1 MRFLDI
7 QKMAIH
13 ALGKN
18 KIQTALTMLGI
29 VIGVSAVI
37 AMVSL
42 GQGAQKLVEQQVAGM
57 GQNVLQVQGGGNWQ
71 QQGGGARGA
80 ASDSQTLSEGDVN
93 AIRREVPAVARATPI
108 VQSNNNQFVFGNQNW
123 QSRIEGSNETYLEI
137 RGWKIAQGEFF
148 TESDVRTAAR
158 VVVLGKTIADNLFPG
173 GDSVGQTIRVRNLPY
188 RVVGVLAAKGQSSQG
203 QDQDDTAIMPYT
215 TIQKKMLGQAVPR
228 IQRIT
233 VSAISPEATGPAKAQ
248 IETLLRERHQIRQG
262 QADDFRVNN
271 ITEVAEAAENT
282 TRIMTLLLGS
292 IAAVS
297 LLVGG
302 IGIMNIMLV
311 SVTERTREIGIRM
324 AIGSRGSY
332 IRMQFLAESV
342 ILCMVGGFIGVVFGI
357 GLSLAIARFMAWPS
371 FVSVEAASIA
381 FLFSA
386 ATGIFFG
393 YYPAHK
399 AASLDP
405 IEALR
410 YE

>member
-7 QKMAIH
+7 QKMALH

-42 GQGAQKLVEQQVAGM
+42 GQGAQKLVQDQVAGM
-57 GQNVLQVQGGGNWQ
+57 GESVLQIQGGGGWN
-71 QQGGGARGA
+71 QGGGARQGN
-80 ASDSQTLSEGDVN
+80 DQQTLTEGDVE
-93 AIRREVPAVARATPI
+93 AIRKEVPTIKLITPI
-108 VQSNNNQFVFGNQNW
+108 AQAQGQFVFGNQNW
-123 QSRIEGSNETYLEI
+123 SSRVEGSNEHYLEI
-137 RGWKIAQGEFF
+137 RGLKIDQGDFF
-148 TESDVRTAAR
+148 TEADVRTANR
-158 VVVLGKTIADNLFPG
+158 VVVLGKTVADNLFQGSDPI
-173 GDSVGQTIRVRNLPY
+173 GQTIRIRNLPY
-188 RVVGVLAAKGQSSQG
+188 RVIGVLRAKGQSATG
-203 QDQDDTAIMPYT
+203 QDQDDIAIMPYT
-215 TIQKKMLGQAVPR
+215 TVQKKMTNSAIAR
-228 IQRIT
+228 INRIT
-233 VSAISPEATGPAKAQ
+233 VSAIGPQATGAAKDQ
-248 IETLLRERHQIRQG
+248 ITELLRERHAIRAG
-262 QADDFRVNN
+262 QPEDFRVNN
-271 ITEVAEAAENT
+271 LTEVAEAAEAT
-282 TRIMTLLLGS
+282 TQVMTLLLGS

-342 ILCMVGGFIGVVFGI
+342 ILCMLGGFIGVLVGI
-357 GLSLAIARFMAWPS
+357 GLSLAIASVMGWPS
-371 FVSVEAASIA
+371 YVSPQAASIA

-405 IEALR
+405 IDALR

>member
-1 MRFLDI
+1 MRVIDI
-7 QKMAIH
+7 QKMALH

-42 GQGAQKLVEQQVAGM
+42 GQGAQKLVQDQVAGM
-57 GQNVLQVQGGGNWQ
+57 GTNVLQVQGGGGWN
-71 QQGGGARGA
+71 QGGGARQGGDQQ
-80 ASDSQTLSEGDVN
+80 SLTEGDVE
-93 AIRREVPAVARATPI
+93 AIRQEIPTVKYVTPI
-108 VQSNNNQFVFGNQNW
+108 AQAQGQFVFGNQNW
-123 QSRIEGSNETYLEI
+123 QSRVEGSNEHYLEI
-137 RGWKIAQGEFF
+137 RGFKIEQGDFF
-148 TESDVRTAAR
+148 TEADVRTANR
-158 VVVLGKTIADNLFPG
+158 VVILGKTIADNLFQGADP
-173 GDSVGQTIRVRNLPY
+173 VGQTIRIRNLPY
-188 RVVGVLAAKGQSSQG
+188 RVLGVLAAKGQSANG
-203 QDQDDTAIMPYT
+203 QDQDDIAIMPYT
-215 TIQKKMLGQAVPR
+215 TVQKKMTNSAIPR
-228 IQRIT
+228 INRIT
-233 VSAISPEATGPAKAQ
+233 VSAISSQATGAAKDQ
-248 IETLLRERHQIRQG
+248 ITDLLRERHFIRAG
-262 QADDFRVNN
+262 QPEDFRVNN
-271 ITEVAEAAENT
+271 LTEVAEAAEQT
-282 TRIMTLLLGS
+282 TMIMTLLLGS

-342 ILCMVGGFIGVVFGI
+342 ILCMLGGFIGVLVGI
-357 GLSLAIARFMAWPS
+357 GLSLAIARVMGWPS
-371 FVSVEAASIA
+371 FVSPQAATIA

-393 YYPAHK
+393 FYPAHK

>member
-1 MRFLDI
+1 MRVIDI
-7 QKMAIH
+7 QKMAVH

-18 KIQTALTMLGI
+18 KIQTSLTMLGM
-29 VIGVSAVI
+29 VIGVAAVI

-42 GQGAQKLVEQQVAGM
+42 GQGAQKLVEDQIAGM
-57 GQNVLQVQGGGNWQ
+57 GTNVLQVQGWNQ
-71 QQGGGARGA
+71 YQGGGGA
-80 ASDSQTLSEGDVN
+80 KGASSDSQALTKEDVD
-93 AIRREVPAVARATPI
+93 AIVTQIPAVGAATPI
-108 VQSNNNQFVFGNQNW
+108 VQQRGQFVFGNQNTNT
-123 QSRIEGSNETYLEI
+123 QVEGSNEKYLSI

-148 TESDVRTAAR
+148 TDQDVRTAAR
-158 VVVLGKTIADNLFPG
+158 VVVLGKTVAETLFVGSDP
-173 GDSVGQTIRVRNLPY
+173 VGQTIRIRNLPY
-188 RVVGVLAAKGQSSQG
+188 RVLGVLAPKGQSANG
-203 QDQDDTAIMPYT
+203 QDQDDNAIMPFT
-215 TIQKKMLGQAVPR
+215 TVQKKMAGQSVPR

-233 VSAISPEATGPAKAQ
+233 ISAVSSQATSAAQ
-248 IETLLRERHQIRQG
+248 DQITKLLRERHNIRPG
-262 QADDFRVNN
+262 QNDDFRVNN
-271 ITEVAEAAENT
+271 MTEVAEAREQAQSV
-282 TRIMTLLLGS
+282 MTLLLGS

-342 ILCMVGGFIGVVFGI
+342 ILCMVGGLIGVMAGI
-357 GLSLAIARFMAWPS
+357 GLSLGIARLMEWPS
-371 FVSVEAASIA
+371 FISVQAATIA

-393 YYPAHK
+393 FYPAHK

>member
-1 MRFLDI
+1 MRVIDI
-7 QKMAIH
+7 QKMALH

-42 GQGAQKLVEQQVAGM
+42 GQGAQKLVQDQVAGM
-57 GQNVLQVQGGGNWQ
+57 GTNVLQVQGGGGWN
-71 QQGGGARGA
+71 QGGGARQGGDQQ
-80 ASDSQTLSEGDVN
+80 SLTEGDVE
-93 AIRREVPAVARATPI
+93 AIRQEVPTVKYVTPI
-108 VQSNNNQFVFGNQNW
+108 AQAQGQFVFGNQNW
-123 QSRIEGSNETYLEI
+123 QSRVEGSNEHYLEI
-137 RGWKIAQGEFF
+137 RGFKIDQGDFF
-148 TESDVRTAAR
+148 TEGDVRTANR
-158 VVVLGKTIADNLFPG
+158 VVILGKTIVDNLFQGADP
-173 GDSVGQTIRVRNLPY
+173 VGQTIRIRNLPY
-188 RVVGVLAAKGQSSQG
+188 RVLGVLASKGQSANG
-203 QDQDDTAIMPYT
+203 QDQDDIAVMPYT
-215 TIQKKMLGQAVPR
+215 TVQKKMTNSAIPR
-228 IQRIT
+228 INRIT
-233 VSAISPEATGPAKAQ
+233 VSAISSQATGAAKDQ
-248 IETLLRERHQIRQG
+248 ITDLLRERHFIRPG
-262 QADDFRVNN
+262 QPEDFRVNN
-271 ITEVAEAAENT
+271 LTEVAEAAEQT
-282 TRIMTLLLGS
+282 TMIMTLLLGS

-342 ILCMVGGFIGVVFGI
+342 ILCMLGGFIGVLVGI
-357 GLSLAIARFMAWPS
+357 GLSLAIARVMGWPS
-371 FVSVEAASIA
+371 FVSPQAATIA

-393 YYPAHK
+393 FYPAHK

>member
-7 QKMAIH
+7 QKMAVH

-42 GQGAQKLVEQQVAGM
+42 GQGAQKLVQDQVAGM
-57 GQNVLQVQGGGNWQ
+57 GTNVLQVQGGGGWNS
-71 QQGGGARGA
+71 GGGARQGNDQQ
-80 ASDSQTLSEGDVN
+80 SLTEGDVD
-93 AIRREVPAVARATPI
+93 AITKEVPTVKLVTPI
-108 VQSNNNQFVFGNQNW
+108 AQAQGQFVFGNQNW
-123 QSRIEGSNETYLEI
+123 QSRVEGSNEHYLEI
-137 RGWKIAQGEFF
+137 RGLKIDQGDFF
-148 TESDVRTAAR
+148 TALDVQTARR
-158 VVVLGKTIADNLFPG
+158 VVVLGKTIADNLFQG
-173 GDSVGQTIRVRNLPY
+173 SEAVGQTIRIRNLPY
-188 RVVGVLAAKGQSSQG
+188 QVIGVLTPKGQSANG
-203 QDQDDTAIMPYT
+203 QDQDDIAIMPYT
-215 TIQKKMLGQAVPR
+215 TVQKKMTNSAIPR
-228 IQRIT
+228 INRIT
-233 VSAISPEATGPAKAQ
+233 VSAIGAQATGAAKDQ
-248 IETLLRERHQIRQG
+248 ITELLRERHSIRPG
-262 QADDFRVNN
+262 QPEDFRVNN
-271 ITEVAEAAENT
+271 LTEVAEAAEAT
-282 TRIMTLLLGS
+282 TRVMTLLLGS

-342 ILCMVGGFIGVVFGI
+342 ILCMLGGMIGVLVGI
-357 GLSLAIARFMAWPS
+357 GLSLAIARVMGWPS
-371 FVSVEAASIA
+371 FVSPQAASIA
-381 FLFSA
+381 FAFSA
-386 ATGIFFG
+386 ATGVFFG

>member
-7 QKMAIH
+7 QKMAVH

-42 GQGAQKLVEQQVAGM
+42 GQGAQKLVQDQVATM
-57 GQNVLQVQGGGNWQ
+57 GTNVLQVQGGGGW
-71 QQGGGARGA
+71 QQGGGARQGGDQQ
-80 ASDSQTLSEGDVN
+80 SLTEGDVE
-93 AIRREVPAVARATPI
+93 AIKTEVATVKLVTPI
-108 VQSNNNQFVFGNQNW
+108 AQAQGQFVFGNQNW
-123 QSRIEGSNETYLEI
+123 QSRVEGSNENYLEI
-137 RGWKIAQGEFF
+137 RGLKIEHGDFF
-148 TESDVRTAAR
+148 TEADVRTANR
-158 VVVLGKTIADNLFPG
+158 VVVLGKTISDNLFQG
-173 GDSVGQTIRVRNLPY
+173 SDAVGQTIRIRNLPY
-188 RVVGVLAAKGQSSQG
+188 RVIGVLTAKGQSATG
-203 QDQDDTAIMPYT
+203 QDQDDIAIMPYT
-215 TIQKKMLGQAVPR
+215 TVQKKMTNSAIPR
-228 IQRIT
+228 INRIT
-233 VSAISPEATGPAKAQ
+233 VSAISSQATTLAKDQ
-248 IETLLRERHQIRQG
+248 ITDLLRERHQIRPG
-262 QADDFRVNN
+262 QPEDFRVNN
-271 ITEVAEAAENT
+271 LTEVAEAAEQT
-282 TRIMTLLLGS
+282 TKIMTLLLGS

-342 ILCMVGGFIGVVFGI
+342 ILCMVGGLIGVIAGI
-357 GLSLAIARFMAWPS
+357 GLSLTIARVMAWPS
-371 FVSVEAASIA
+371 FVSPQAASIA

>member
-1 MRFLDI
+1 VRLRDI
-7 QKMAIH
+7 QSMALH

-18 KIQTALTMLGI
+18 KVQTALTMLGI

-42 GQGAQKLVEQQVAGM
+42 GQGAQKLVQNQVAGM
-57 GQNVLQVQGGGNWQ
+57 GQNVLQVQGQNQW
-71 QQGGGARGA
+71 QGGGARTA
-80 ASDSQTLSEGDVN
+80 ADQTQVLTEADVE
-93 AIRREVPAVARATPI
+93 AIRKEIPAVAKAAPN
-108 VQSNNNQFVFGNQNW
+108 VQAQGQFVFGNQNW
-123 QSRIEGSNETYLEI
+123 SSRVQGSNESYIDI
-137 RGWKIAQGEFF
+137 RGWKMAQGEFF
-148 TESDVRTAAR
+148 TENDVRTAAR

-173 GDSVGQTIRVRNLPY
+173 GDPVGQTIRIKDKPY
-188 RVVGVLAAKGQSSQG
+188 RVIGVLAPKGQSANG
-203 QDQDDTAIMPYT
+203 QDQDDTAMMPYT
-215 TIQKKMLGQAVPR
+215 TVQKKMQGQALPR
-228 IQRIT
+228 IQQIS
-233 VSAISPEATGPAKAQ
+233 VSAISSEATGAAKDQ
-248 IETLLRERHQIRQG
+248 ITNLLRERHQIRPG
-262 QADDFRVNN
+262 QPDDFRVNN
-271 ITEVAEAAENT
+271 LTEVAEAAEAT
-282 TRIMTLLLGS
+282 TQIMTMLLGS

-332 IRMQFLAESV
+332 IRLQFLAESV
-342 ILCMVGGFIGVVFGI
+342 ILCMVGGLIGVGFGI
-357 GLSLAIARFMAWPS
+357 GLSLGIAHFMEWPS
-371 FVSVEAASIA
+371 YVSPQAAGIA
-381 FLFSA
+381 FGFSA
-386 ATGIFFG
+386 VTGIFFG

>member
-7 QKMAIH
+7 QKMALH

-42 GQGAQKLVEQQVAGM
+42 GQGAQKLVQDQVAGM
-57 GQNVLQVQGGGNWQ
+57 GESVLQIQGGGGWN
-71 QQGGGARGA
+71 QGGGARQGN
-80 ASDSQTLSEGDVN
+80 DQQTLTEGDVD
-93 AIRREVPAVARATPI
+93 AIRKEVPTVKLITPI
-108 VQSNNNQFVFGNQNW
+108 AQAQGQFVFGNQNW
-123 QSRIEGSNETYLEI
+123 SSRVEGSNEHYLDI
-137 RGWKIAQGEFF
+137 RGLKIDQGDFF
-148 TESDVRTAAR
+148 TEADVRTANR
-158 VVVLGKTIADNLFPG
+158 VVVLGKTVADNLFQGSDPI
-173 GDSVGQTIRVRNLPY
+173 GQTIRIRNLPY
-188 RVVGVLAAKGQSSQG
+188 RVIGVLRAKGQSATG
-203 QDQDDTAIMPYT
+203 QDQDDTALMPYT
-215 TIQKKMLGQAVPR
+215 TVQKKMTNSAIPR
-228 IQRIT
+228 INRIT
-233 VSAISPEATGPAKAQ
+233 VSAIGPQATGAAKEQ
-248 IETLLRERHQIRQG
+248 ITELLRERHGIRSG
-262 QADDFRVNN
+262 QPEDFRVNN
-271 ITEVAEAAENT
+271 LTEVAEAAEAT
-282 TRIMTLLLGS
+282 TRVMTLLLGS

-342 ILCMVGGFIGVVFGI
+342 ILCMLGGFIGVLVGI
-357 GLSLAIARFMAWPS
+357 GLSLAIASVMGWPS
-371 FVSVEAASIA
+371 YVSPQAASIA

-405 IEALR
+405 IDALR

>member
-1 MRFLDI
+1 MRLIDI

-42 GQGAQKLVEQQVAGM
+42 GQGAQKLVQDQVAGM
-57 GQNVLQVQGGGNWQ
+57 GTNVLQIQGGNGNFA
-71 QQGGGARGA
+71 GGARQGA
-80 ASDSQTLSEGDVN
+80 DQGQSLTEGDVE
-93 AIRREVPAVARATPI
+93 AIKQLPTVRLVTPI
-108 VQSNNNQFVFGNQNW
+108 AQAQGQFVFGNQNW
-123 QSRIEGSNETYLEI
+123 ATRVEGSNEDNLEI
-137 RGWKIAQGEFF
+137 RGWRLDSGDFF
-148 TESDVRTAAR
+148 SENDVRTA
-158 VVVLGKTIADNLFPG
+158 TLFPG
-173 GDSVGQTIRVRNLPY
+173 SDPIDQTIRIRNLPY
-188 RVVGVLAAKGQSSQG
+188 RVVGVLAAKGQSAQG
-203 QDQDDTAIMPYT
+203 QDQDDTAMMPYT
-215 TIQKKMLGQAVPR
+215 TVQKKMLGAALPR
-228 IQRIT
+228 INRIA
-233 VSAISPEATGPAKAQ
+233 VSAVSSQATSAAKDQ
-248 IETLLRERHQIRQG
+248 ITALLHERHGIRANQ
-262 QADDFRVNN
+262 QDDFRVNN
-271 ITEVAEAAENT
+271 LTEVAEAAEQT
-282 TRIMTLLLGS
+282 TKVMTLLLGS

-332 IRMQFLAESV
+332 IRMQFLAESI
-342 ILCMVGGFIGVVFGI
+342 ILCMLGGLIGVLFGV
-357 GLSLAIARFMAWPS
+357 GLSIGIARFMQWPS
-371 FVSVEAASIA
+371 YIDPRATMIA

-386 ATGIFFG
+386 VTGVFFG

>member
-7 QKMAIH
+7 QKMAVH

-42 GQGAQKLVEQQVAGM
+42 GQGAQKLVQDQVAGM
-57 GQNVLQVQGGGNWQ
+57 GQNVLQIQGGGGWNTG
-71 QQGGGARGA
+71 GGGARAGGDQQ
-80 ASDSQTLSEGDVN
+80 SLTEGDVD
-93 AIRREVPAVARATPI
+93 AISREIPTVKLVTPI
-108 VQSNNNQFVFGNQNW
+108 AQAQGQFVFGNQNW
-123 QSRIEGSNETYLEI
+123 QSRVEGSNEHYLEI
-137 RGWKIAQGEFF
+137 RGLKIDQGDFF
-148 TESDVRTAAR
+148 TESDVRTANR
-158 VVVLGKTIADNLFPG
+158 VVVLGKTVADNLFQGSDP
-173 GDSVGQTIRVRNLPY
+173 VGQTIRIRNLPY
-188 RVVGVLAAKGQSSQG
+188 RIIGVLAPKGQSATG
-203 QDQDDTAIMPYT
+203 QDQDDFAIMPYT
-215 TIQKKMLGQAVPR
+215 TVQKKMTNSAVPR
-228 IQRIT
+228 INRIT
-233 VSAISPEATGPAKAQ
+233 VSAIGSSATVAAKEQ
-248 IETLLRERHQIRQG
+248 ITELLRERHSIRQG
-262 QADDFRVNN
+262 QPEDFRVNN
-271 ITEVAEAAENT
+271 LTEVAEAAEST

-342 ILCMVGGFIGVVFGI
+342 ILCMLGGFIGVLVGI
-357 GLSLAIARFMAWPS
+357 GLSLAIAQVMGWPS
-371 FVSVEAASIA
+371 FVSPQAASIA

>member
-1 MRFLDI
+1 MRLLDI

-29 VIGVSAVI
+29 VIGVGAVI

-42 GQGAQKLVEQQVAGM
+42 GQGASKLVQEQVAGL
-57 GQNVLQVQGGGNWQ
+57 GVNVLQIQGGGGNYQ
-71 QQGGGARGA
+71 GGGGARQA
-80 ASDSQTLSEGDVN
+80 ADQGQSLTSDDVD
-93 AIRREVPAVARATPI
+93 AIRNLPTIALATPI
-108 VQSNNNQFVFGNQNW
+108 AQAQGQFVFGNQNW
-123 QSRIEGSNETYLEI
+123 QTRVEGSNEDYVEI
-137 RGWKIAQGEFF
+137 RAYKIAQGEFF
-148 TESDVRTAAR
+148 KADDVRTASR
-158 VVVLGKTIADNLFPG
+158 VVVLGKTVADTLFQGADPI
-173 GDSVGQTIRVRNLPY
+173 GQTIRIRNLPY
-188 RVVGVLAAKGQSSQG
+188 QVVGVLAAKGQSAQG
-203 QDQDDTAIMPYT
+203 QDQDDTALMPYT
-215 TIQKKMLGQAVPR
+215 TVQKKMVNSALPR
-228 IQRIT
+228 INRIV
-233 VSAISPEATGPAKAQ
+233 VSAVSAKATSAAKDQ
-248 IETLLRERHQIRQG
+248 ITGLLRERHGIRTG
-262 QADDFRVNN
+262 QQDDFRVNN
-271 ITEVAEAAENT
+271 ITEAAETAENT
-282 TRIMTLLLGS
+282 ARVMTYLLGS

-332 IRMQFLAESV
+332 IRLQFLAESV
-342 ILCMVGGFIGVVFGI
+342 ILCMLGGLIGVAVGVGLSFGI
-357 GLSLAIARFMAWPS
+357 AWYMEWPS
-371 FVSVEAASIA
+371 YISPQAAGIA

-386 ATGIFFG
+386 VTGIFFG

-399 AASLDP
+399 AASMDP

>member
-1 MRFLDI
+1 
-7 QKMAIH
+7 MALH

-18 KIQTALTMLGI
+18 KVQTALTMLGI

-57 GQNVLQVQGGGNWQ
+57 GQNVLQIQGQNQW
-71 QQGGGARGA
+71 QGGGARTA
-80 ASDSQTLSEGDVN
+80 ADQTQVLTEADVD
-93 AIRREVPAVARATPI
+93 AIRKEVPAVSKAAPN
-108 VQSNNNQFVFGNQNW
+108 VQAQGQFVFGNQNW
-123 QSRIEGSNETYLEI
+123 SSRIQGSNESYLDI
-137 RGWKIAQGEFF
+137 RGWKMAEGDFY
-148 TESDVRTAAR
+148 TAADVQSANR
-158 VVVLGKTIADNLFPG
+158 VVVLGKTIADNLFPS
-173 GDSVGQTIRVRNLPY
+173 GDAVGQTIRIRNLPY
-188 RVVGVLAAKGQSSQG
+188 RVIGVLAPKGQNANG
-203 QDQDDTAIMPYT
+203 QDQDDTAMMPYT
-215 TIQKKMLGQAVPR
+215 TIQKKMLGQALPR
-228 IQRIT
+228 IQQIS
-233 VSAISPEATGPAKAQ
+233 VSAISAEATGPAKDQ
-248 IETLLRERHQIRQG
+248 ITALLRERHQIRPG
-262 QADDFRVNN
+262 QPDDFRVNN
-271 ITEVAEAAENT
+271 LTEVAEAAEAT
-282 TRIMTLLLGS
+282 TQVMTMLLGS

-332 IRMQFLAESV
+332 IRLQFLAESV
-342 ILCMVGGFIGVVFGI
+342 ILCMVGGLIGVALGV
-357 GLSLAIARFMAWPS
+357 GLSLSIAQVMGWPS
-371 FVSVEAASIA
+371 YVSPQAAAVA
-381 FLFSA
+381 FMFSA
-386 ATGIFFG
+386 MTGIFFG

>member
-7 QKMAIH
+7 QKMAVH

-42 GQGAQKLVEQQVAGM
+42 GQGAQKLVQDQVAGM
-57 GQNVLQVQGGGNWQ
+57 GQNVLQIQGGGGWQ
-71 QQGGGARGA
+71 SGGGGARQGGDQQ
-80 ASDSQTLSEGDVN
+80 SLTEGDVD
-93 AIRREVPAVARATPI
+93 AIRKEVATVKLVTPI
-108 VQSNNNQFVFGNQNW
+108 AQAQGQFVFGNQNW
-123 QSRIEGSNETYLEI
+123 QSRVEGSNENYLEI
-137 RGWKIAQGEFF
+137 RGLKIDQGDFF
-148 TESDVRTAAR
+148 TEQDVRTANR
-158 VVVLGKTIADNLFPG
+158 VVVIGKTIADNLFQG
-173 GDSVGQTIRVRNLPY
+173 GDPVGQQIRIRNLPY
-188 RVVGVLAAKGQSSQG
+188 RVIGVLTSKGQSATG
-203 QDQDDTAIMPYT
+203 QDQDDIAIMPYT
-215 TIQKKMLGQAVPR
+215 TVQKKMTNSAVPR
-228 IQRIT
+228 INRIT
-233 VSAISPEATGPAKAQ
+233 VSAIGPQATGAAKDQ
-248 IETLLRERHQIRQG
+248 ITELLRERHSIRPG
-262 QADDFRVNN
+262 QPEDFRVNN
-271 ITEVAEAAENT
+271 LTEVAEAAEST

-342 ILCMVGGFIGVVFGI
+342 ILCMLGGFIGVLVGI
-357 GLSLAIARFMAWPS
+357 GLSLAIASVMGWPS
-371 FVSVEAASIA
+371 FVSPQAASIA

>member
-7 QKMAIH
+7 QKMALH

-57 GQNVLQVQGGGNWQ
+57 GQNVLQVQGGGGW
-71 QQGGGARGA
+71 QQGGGARTGA
-80 ASDSQTLSEGDVN
+80 NDNQVLTEGDVD
-93 AIRREVPAVARATPI
+93 AIRREIPAVGKATPV
-108 VQSNNNQFVFGNQNW
+108 VQAQGQFVFGNQNW
-123 QSRIEGSNETYLEI
+123 SSRVEGSNELYLDI

-148 TESDVRTAAR
+148 TESDIRTAAR
-158 VVVLGKTIADNLFPG
+158 VVVLGKTIADTLFPG
-173 GDSVGQTIRVRNLPY
+173 GDPVGQTIRVRNLPY
-188 RVVGVLAAKGQSSQG
+188 RVIGVLAAKGQSAQG

-215 TIQKKMLGQAVPR
+215 TIQKKMMGQAVPR

-233 VSAISPEATGPAKAQ
+233 VSAISPEATGPAKTQ
-248 IETLLRERHQIRQG
+248 IETLLRERHQIRPG

-271 ITEVAEAAENT
+271 ITEVAEAAEAT
-282 TRIMTLLLGS
+282 TQIMTLLLGS

-342 ILCMVGGFIGVVFGI
+342 ILCMVGGFIGVLVGI
-357 GLSLAIARFMAWPS
+357 GLSLAIAHFMSWPS
-371 FVSVEAASIA
+371 FVSPEATSIA

>member
-1 MRFLDI
+1 MRTLDI
-7 QKMAIH
+7 GKMSIH

-42 GQGAQKLVEQQVAGM
+42 GQGAQKLVQDQVAGM
-57 GQNVLQVQGGGNWQ
+57 GTNVLQIQGGNGQNQ
-71 QQGGGARGA
+71 GGARQGA
-80 ASDSQTLSEGDVN
+80 DQGQSLTEGDVA
-93 AIRREVPAVARATPI
+93 AIKEIPAVKLVTPI
-108 VQSNNNQFVFGNQNW
+108 AQAQGQFVFGNQNT
-123 QSRIEGSNETYLEI
+123 QTRVEGSNENNLEI
-137 RGWKIAQGEFF
+137 RGWRLDHGDFF
-148 TESDVRTAAR
+148 SEQDVITAAR
-158 VVVLGKTIADNLFPG
+158 VVVLGKTVSDTLFPG
-173 GDSVGQTIRVRNLPY
+173 ADPVGQTIRIRNLPY
-188 RVVGVLAAKGQSSQG
+188 RVIGVLSAKGQNSQG
-203 QDQDDTAIMPYT
+203 QDQDDTAMMPYT
-215 TIQKKMLGQAVPR
+215 TVQKKMLASALPR
-228 IQRIT
+228 INRIALSA
-233 VSAISPEATGPAKAQ
+233 VSSKATTAAKDQ
-248 IETLLRERHQIRQG
+248 ITALLHERHGIRAG
-262 QADDFRVNN
+262 QQDDFRVNN
-271 ITEVAEAAENT
+271 LTEVAEAAEQT
-282 TRIMTLLLGS
+282 TQVMTLLLGS

-342 ILCMVGGFIGVVFGI
+342 ILCMLGGLIGVIVGV
-357 GLSLAIARFMAWPS
+357 GLSLGIARVMGWPS
-371 FVSVEAASIA
+371 FISPQASGIA
-381 FLFSA
+381 FAFSA
-386 ATGIFFG
+386 VTRIFFG

>member
-7 QKMAIH
+7 QKMAVH

-42 GQGAQKLVEQQVAGM
+42 GQGAQKLVQDQVAGM
-57 GQNVLQVQGGGNWQ
+57 GQNVLQIQGGGGWNS
-71 QQGGGARGA
+71 GGGARQGGDQQ
-80 ASDSQTLSEGDVN
+80 SLTEGDVES
-93 AIRREVPAVARATPI
+93 IRREVPTVKLITPI
-108 VQSNNNQFVFGNQNW
+108 AQAQGQFVFGNQNW
-123 QSRIEGSNETYLEI
+123 SSRVEGSNEHYLEI
-137 RGWKIAQGEFF
+137 RGLKIDQGDFF
-148 TESDVRTAAR
+148 TEADVTRANR
-158 VVVLGKTIADNLFPG
+158 IVVLGKTIADNLFQG
-173 GDSVGQTIRVRNLPY
+173 ADAVGQSIRIRNLPY
-188 RVVGVLAAKGQSSQG
+188 TVIGVLAAKGQSATG
-203 QDQDDTAIMPYT
+203 QDQDDFAIMPYT
-215 TIQKKMLGQAVPR
+215 TVQKKMTNSAVPR
-228 IQRIT
+228 INRIT
-233 VSAISPEATGPAKAQ
+233 VSAIGPTATTAAKDQ
-248 IETLLRERHQIRQG
+248 ITELLRERHSIRDG
-262 QADDFRVNN
+262 QPDDFRVNN
-271 ITEVAEAAENT
+271 LTEVAEAAEST

-342 ILCMVGGFIGVVFGI
+342 ILCMLGGLIGVIVGI
-357 GLSLAIARFMAWPS
+357 GLSLAIASVMGWPS
-371 FVSVEAASIA
+371 FVSPQAASIA

>member
-7 QKMAIH
+7 QRMALH

-18 KIQTALTMLGI
+18 KIQTLLTMLGI
-29 VIGVSAVI
+29 IIGVSAVI

-42 GQGAQKLVEQQVAGM
+42 GQGASKLVQDQVAGM
-57 GQNVLQVQGGGNWQ
+57 GQNVLQVQGQNQW
-71 QQGGGARGA
+71 QGGGARGA
-80 ASDSQTLSEGDVN
+80 SDQSQVLTEGDVE
-93 AIRREVPAVARATPI
+93 AIRKEIPAVAKAAPN
-108 VQSNNNQFVFGNQNW
+108 VQAQGQFVFGNQNW
-123 QSRIEGSNETYLEI
+123 SSRIQGSNESYLDI
-137 RGWKIAQGEFF
+137 RGWKMAQGEFY
-148 TESDVRTAAR
+148 TENDIRTAAR

-173 GDSVGQTIRVRNLPY
+173 GDAVGQTIRIRNLPY
-188 RVVGVLAAKGQSSQG
+188 RVIGVLAAKGQSANG
-203 QDQDDTAIMPYT
+203 QDQDDTAMMPYT
-215 TIQKKMLGQAVPR
+215 TIQKKMQGQALPR
-228 IQRIT
+228 IQQIS
-233 VSAISPEATGPAKAQ
+233 VSAISAEATGPAKTQ
-248 IETLLRERHQIRQG
+248 IEALLRERHEIRPG
-262 QADDFRVNN
+262 QPDDFRVNN
-271 ITEVAEAAENT
+271 ITEVAEAAQAT
-282 TRIMTLLLGS
+282 TEVMTMLLGS

-342 ILCMVGGFIGVVFGI
+342 ILCMVGGLIGVGAGI
-357 GLSLAIARFMAWPS
+357 GLSLAIASYMGWPS
-371 FVSVEAASIA
+371 YVSPQAASIA

-386 ATGIFFG
+386 VTGIFFG

-399 AASLDP
+399 AANLDP

>member
-7 QKMAIH
+7 QKMAVH

-42 GQGAQKLVEQQVAGM
+42 GQGAQKLVQDQVAGM
-57 GQNVLQVQGGGNWQ
+57 GTNVLQIQGGGGWNA
-71 QQGGGARGA
+71 GGGARQGNDQQ
-80 ASDSQTLSEGDVN
+80 SLTEGDVE
-93 AIRREVPAVARATPI
+93 AITKEVPTVKLVTPI
-108 VQSNNNQFVFGNQNW
+108 AQAQGQFVVGNQNW
-123 QSRIEGSNETYLEI
+123 QSRVEGSNEHYLEI
-137 RGWKIAQGEFF
+137 RGLKIDQGDFF
-148 TESDVRTAAR
+148 TPIDVQTARR
-158 VVVLGKTIADNLFPG
+158 VVVLGKTVADNLFQGSDP
-173 GDSVGQTIRVRNLPY
+173 VGQTIRIRNLPY
-188 RVVGVLAAKGQSSQG
+188 QVIGVMTPKGQSATG
-203 QDQDDTAIMPYT
+203 QDQDDFAIMPYT
-215 TIQKKMLGQAVPR
+215 TVQKKMTNSAIPR
-228 IQRIT
+228 INRIT
-233 VSAISPEATGPAKAQ
+233 VSAIGPEATGAAKDQ
-248 IETLLRERHQIRQG
+248 ITELLRERHGIRPG
-262 QADDFRVNN
+262 QPEDFRVNN
-271 ITEVAEAAENT
+271 LTEVAEAAEAT
-282 TRIMTLLLGS
+282 TRVMTLLLGS

-342 ILCMVGGFIGVVFGI
+342 ILCMLGGLIGVLVGI
-357 GLSLAIARFMAWPS
+357 GLSVAIARVMGWPS
-371 FVSVEAASIA
+371 YVSPQAASIA

-386 ATGIFFG
+386 ATGVFFG

>member
-1 MRFLDI
+1 MRFIDI
-7 QKMAIH
+7 QKMALL

-29 VIGVSAVI
+29 VIGVAAVI
-37 AMVSL
+37 AMVSI
-42 GQGAQKLVEQQVAGM
+42 GQGAQKLVEDQVAGM
-57 GQNVLQVQGGGNWQ
+57 GNNVLQIMGGQ
-71 QQGGGARGA
+71 QYGGGGGARTEVQ
-80 ASDSQTLSEGDVN
+80 SLSEGDVD
-93 AIRREVPAVARATPI
+93 AIRDQVPTVALVSPI
-108 VQSNNNQFVFGNQNW
+108 AQGNGQFVFGNQNW
-123 QSRIEGSNETYLEI
+123 QTRVEGTNETYLEI
-137 RGWKIAQGEFF
+137 RGLRIEQGEFF

-158 VVVLGKTIADNLFPG
+158 VVVLGKTVANALFQG
-173 GDSVGQTIRVRNLPY
+173 GEPVGQTIRIRNLPY
-188 RVVGVLAAKGQSSQG
+188 RVIGVLAAKGQTATG
-203 QDQDDTAIMPYT
+203 QDQDDTALMPYST
-215 TIQKKMLGQAVPR
+215 VQKKMLASPIPR
-228 IQRIT
+228 INRIT
-233 VSAISPEATGPAKAQ
+233 VSAVSSTATTAAKQQ
-248 IETLLRERHQIRQG
+248 IETLLRERHGIRSG
-262 QADDFRVNN
+262 QQDDFRVNN
-271 ITEVAEAAENT
+271 ITEVAEAAEQT
-282 TRIMTLLLGS
+282 TMVMTILLGS

-342 ILCMVGGFIGVVFGI
+342 ILCMLGGLIGVITGI
-357 GLSLAIARFMAWPS
+357 GLSFGIARVLGWPS
-371 FVSVEAASIA
+371 FVSAEAATIA